1 MAENDNGRDLETGEY
16 LSKGRKV
23 GNYVSAVVSLATLGR
38 GVATNKI
45 TSVIV
50 NEILDNG
57 IEKVSDMISEN
68 LKKKLGF
75 TSSQSIALLVD
86 ITRLGIEAKKGE
98 LNKTVDLVLRLAQTG
113 IKGQRAAEEIKQQT
127 GIDVN
132 RPKDKNEATQQVNK
146 SIY

>member
-1 MAENDNGRDLETGEY
+1 
-16 LSKGRKV
+16 
-23 GNYVSAVVSLATLGR
+23 
-38 GVATNKI
+38 
-45 TSVIV
+45 
-50 NEILDNG
+50 
-57 IEKVSDMISEN
+57 
-68 LKKKLGF
+68 
-75 TSSQSIALLVD
+75 LVD